1 MKLAVRG
8 GSGRLG
14 TALLRRLL
22 RDRTVK
28 QVVWLDRLPPALPGH
43 KLTAVPAGAGE
54 LERHLAGCA
63 ALIYLADTES
73 VRCEGTETLLRA
85 VAAAGVPGLVC
96 LLPQRALQKVEA
108 LLAEFVRV
116 HDECAVARLRT
127 GLVLGPG
134 MEDPFGQALRHR
146 LLVTAGAAPLSLIW
160 DEDMAE
166 AVVLAARKRVAGDLS
181 LCADALLP
189 AAALARAA
197 RMRHVELGPRA
208 AELLGWL
215 GLGQIMST
223 FAAAA
228 AAPVPSGTSARELLG
243 WRPRYATDSDVLRR
257 YAEVVPIRLDPRLA
271 VFFRLVDFGVRRIS
285 PQPELAGL
293 TEAVHLRILG
303 PGGGDLGL
311 VVKDSGLRLLSHPPR
326 PPTAVLELRDQVL
339 LDLLAGRT
347 DMAAVQLTGRV
358 RIDGEPRAAML
369 LGGIVAAFRQSA
381 GLSGAAGLLG
391 RGLQAWVCRPGSPK
405 EVSSS

>member
-43 KLTAVPAGAGE
+43 KLTAVPSGAVE
-54 LERHLAGCA
+54 LERHLTGCA
-63 ALIYLADTES
+63 ALIYLADAEP

-85 VAAAGVPGLVC
+85 VAAAGVSGLVC
-96 LLPQRALQKVEA
+96 LLPGRARQKVEA
-108 LLAEFVRV
+108 LLDEFVRV
-116 HDECAVARLRT
+116 YDECAVARLRT

-166 AVVLAARKRVAGDLS
+166 AVVLAVRKRAAGDLS

-197 RMRHVELGPRA
+197 RMRHVELSPRA
-208 AELLGWL
+208 AELLSWL
-215 GLGQIMST
+215 GLGQTLSA
-223 FAAAA
+223 FA

-257 YAEVVPIRLDPRLA
+257 YADVVPIRLDPRLA
-271 VFFRLVDFGVRRIS
+271 VFFRLVDFGVRRI
-285 PQPELAGL
+285 PPRPELAGL

-311 VVKDSGLRLLSHPPR
+311 VVKDSGLRLLPRPPR

-347 DMAAVQLTGRV
+347 DMGAIQLTGRV

-381 GLSGAAGLLG
+381 GLPGAAGLLG
-391 RGLQAWVCRPGSPK
+391 RGLQAWVARPGSSK